1 MKDNK
6 VSVIYPAEF
15 TMSFTLK
22 GDCTDTLLEQVF
34 EQWNAGSGRESDLF
48 QNSKV
53 RSLSV
58 NDIVCINDQYFQCKS
73 LGWKSVSKQY
83 VNDLE
88 NKVKSHPDFTRY
100 GAWFTLSRLSSVF

>member
-15 TMSFTLK
+15 TMSFSLE
-22 GDCTDTLLEQVF
+22 GDCKHTLLEQIF

-48 QNSKV
+48 KNSKV

-58 NDIVCINDQYFQCKS
+58 NDIVCINDEYFQCKS
-73 LGWKSVSKQY
+73 LGWQSVSKEY
-83 VNDLE
+83 VEDLE
-88 NKVKSHPDFTRY
+88 NKVKSHSDFDRY
-100 GAWFTLSRLSSVF
+100 GAWFTLSRLSSI